1 MNRVNALIASLL
13 LIATS
18 LSGCLSEELID
29 DVLGCM
35 DENAGNYDEN
45 ATLEAFGD
53 CFYMASMEQFMG
65 AMDGQMSID
74 EMLNETPRAGYS
86 TITSMSQFNEDM
98 GGQIDIL
105 MEEHVMVDLATD
117 SAMVRTVLSVS
128 SMIIIDYQV
137 IQVGQIVNIHSTS
150 GGMMMEEAETI
161 SVQTRD
167 AEGSI
172 MDMVHIILE
181 NSPSE
186 DDLDMGGN
194 DDGHDFV
201 DFNGAG
207 ISDMCPFDWENSPN
221 PCAVEECSSGPDNQ
235 ECQDFTADYCSDPA
249 TNDDAG
255 CDVNFMMVCFD
266 ENSWELVDDILTPG
280 DCEDAGLDWLPVTVD
295 DGQGDDFDMPEG
307 TNTSFSFDSSDG
319 SQSMSMSFT
328 EGGMS
333 TEMHIVLDES
343 DELMSYEMNM
353 DDGTNTTSISFTV
366 MWGDAVVIEVDE
378 TLPRTSIPIWFLE
391 NHDDDDSHD
400 DDHDGHDQGDSDND
414 SDMFVCDNGV
424 EVPMDYVNDG
434 WDDCGDGSDEYDN
447 DGSDDDQGDE
457 GDDDGPPSPEEV
469 MYMTDSDG
477 DGFMSQDEFVT
488 YWNNENSDAPLD
500 SDQSFLTTEDVEDMI
515 GLCDY
520 DDPVDLI
527 DTNELECFIDNLEG
541 MMPGGGNDLSMDDY
555 FNHFDADGDGHI
567 TVDEYVEVNGIP
579 EDQVDDISY
588 MFDMYDNDAS
598 DGLDYYEFESLYYE
612 MMADDDDN
620 DDDHGDDAHDDSG
633 PRSGTVA
640 DNMTFTAPI
649 SDFELR
655 FIDCE
660 GVESDSM
667 GDCTV
672 IASASLESG
681 VATTNEGD
689 ITFIF
694 DDVDMDGMVSAGD
707 TLSIDDTHGLTAA
720 IWDTWADAYT
730 DESDAIAPGVP
741 GFGALLGAMALLG
754 AAVATRKD

>member
-128 SMIIIDYQV
+128 SMIAIDHQV

-150 GGMMMEEAETI
+150 SGMMMEEAETI

-172 MDMVHIILE
+172 MDMVHIMLE

-201 DFNGAG
+201 DFNGDG
-207 ISDMCPFDWENSPN
+207 INDICPFDYGNMEN
-221 PCAVEECSSGPDNQ
+221 PCNSQECDSGPDSI
-235 ECQDFTADYCSDPA
+235 ECQNFTTDYCEN
-249 TNDDAG
+249 NDDDG
-255 CDVNFMMVCFD
+255 CDINFMMVCFD

-353 DDGTNTTSISFTV
+353 DDGTNITSTSFTV

-391 NHDDDDSHD
+391 DHDDDDSHD

-414 SDMFVCDNGV
+414 LDMFVCDNGD

-447 DGSDDDQGDE
+447 DDSDDDQDDE

-500 SDQSFLTTEDVEDMI
+500 SDQSFLTTEDVEDLI
-515 GLCDY
+515 ELCDY

-640 DNMTFTAPI
+640 DNMTFT
-649 SDFELR
+649 
-655 FIDCE
+655 
-660 GVESDSM
+660 
-667 GDCTV
+667 
-672 IASASLESG
+672 
-681 VATTNEGD
+681 
-689 ITFIF
+689 
-694 DDVDMDGMVSAGD
+694 
-707 TLSIDDTHGLTAA
+707 
-720 IWDTWADAYT
+720 
-730 DESDAIAPGVP
+730 
-741 GFGALLGAMALLG
+741 
-754 AAVATRKD
+754 